1 METDMMTRAKGRGDP
16 EVGAIIRSIRKAKNW
31 TLKDLAGES
40 GLDQPNLS
48 KLENGQVGFS
58 AESIK
63 RVARALDVPVSRF
76 FISGAP
82 GPVFWL
88 PFIDEP
94 ERPLIASSFQ
104 ASDKAFALESKED
117 ALAPLIHPGDVV
129 ICEPKIPWSEGRPVV
144 ARRGEDLIIRK
155 VRTLVPY
162 KYADR
167 PSKPDVLGQQGEE
180 WILEQDSVFQLY
192 ANNELVPRIEVKR
205 DSVWQIEG
213 PIVQRITWMLHIP
226 KDN

>member
-1 METDMMTRAKGRGDP
+1 MVSRTGGRGDP

-31 TLKDLAGES
+31 TLKDLAAKS

-48 KLENGQVGFS
+48 KLETGQVGFS

-63 RVARALDVPVSRF
+63 RVARALDVHVSRF
-76 FISGAP
+76 FISGSP
-82 GPVFWL
+82 GPVFWV

-94 ERPLIASSFQ
+94 ERPLIASSFL

-117 ALAPLIHPGDVV
+117 ALAPLIHPGDIV

-155 VRTLVPY
+155 AKTLVPY
-162 KYADR
+162 KYAVR
-167 PSKPDVLGQQGEE
+167 PTKPDFPGQQCEE

-213 PIVQRITWMLHIP
+213 PIVQRITRMLYIP
-226 KDN
+226 KE